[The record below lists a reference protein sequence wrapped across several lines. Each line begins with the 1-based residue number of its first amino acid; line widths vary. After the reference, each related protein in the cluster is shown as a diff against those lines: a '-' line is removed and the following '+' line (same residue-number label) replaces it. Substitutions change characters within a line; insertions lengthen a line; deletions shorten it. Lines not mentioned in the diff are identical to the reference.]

1 MSPIQECNPISEG
14 VSKDDLVIPVIDFEP
29 YLTGT
34 PADRHAVGISITKA
48 FKTSG
53 FLYLKNHG
61 IPPSTVK
68 NIFNTSA
75 GFFGRPRP
83 EKDSLAWT
91 TAQANRGYT
100 AMGREKVTQ
109 SSDMD
114 EIKKMRETIPDL
126 KESFEIGREDEEG
139 CPNQWPDKIDD
150 QGRVLTEIMRA
161 FFLTCKELHIKIMRA
176 IALGMCLPESF
187 FDEYTDAGDNTLR
200 LLHYPSVPKSV
211 FRDNEGQVRAGEHS
225 DYGSITLLFQDARG
239 GLQVRSPKGTFIDAV
254 PIADTIV
261 INAGDLLARWAND
274 QIKSTHHR
282 VVEPPPRQGG
292 DENSDVYPAR
302 YSVAYFCNPNF
313 HKFIEAIPGTFG
325 GELGAKKYERI
336 NSGEYLVRRLTETY

>member
-34 PADRHAVGISITKA
+34 PADRHAVGISITEA

-61 IPPSTVK
+61 IPPSVVK
-68 NIFNTSA
+68 NIFNISA
-75 GFFGRPRP
+75 EFFERPRI

-91 TAQANRGYT
+91 TPEANRGYT
-100 AMGREKVTQ
+100 EMGREKVTQ
-109 SSDMD
+109 SSDRD
-114 EIKKMRETIPDL
+114 EIQKMRETIPDL
-126 KESFEIGREDEEG
+126 KESIEIGREGEDG
-139 CPNQWPDKIDD
+139 HPNQWPDKLDD
-150 QGRVLTEIMRA
+150 KGREFTEVMKA
-161 FFLTCKELHIKIMRA
+161 FFLTCKELHIKVMRA
-176 IALGMCLPESF
+176 IALGMCLPEHF
-187 FDEYTDAGDNTLR
+187 FDEYTAVGDNTLR

-211 FRDNEGQVRAGEHS
+211 FRENEGQVRAGEHS

-239 GLQVRSPKGTFIDAV
+239 GLQVRSPRGTFVDAV

-274 QIKSTHHR
+274 QIKSTNHR
-282 VVEPPPRQGG
+282 VVEPPPRQGD
-292 DENSDVYPAR
+292 DENSDVHPAR
-302 YSVAYFCNPNF
+302 YSVAYFCNPDF

-325 GELGAKKYERI
+325 GELGEKKYEGV
-336 NSGEYLVRRLTETY
+336 NSGEYLVRRLAETY